1 MKSKVL
7 VQQALT
13 MSVMF
18 ALVVTFSMVTLA
30 NSGNAVGELTVIGT
44 SSPGDSSF
52 VTVNGEAAKSGRT
65 VFSSST
71 ISTPDDMQAIVSFG
85 KVGRLQFAPGTTFT
99 IAANGDSISGD
110 LTKGS
115 LTVLNASQVVA
126 VRTLSGDVVNVNAGE
141 TASATS
147 SSAAKK
153 KGSGPGGLELW
164 QLLAIIGAGAAVAI
178 YFATKN
184 NCTSTAS
191 RTC

>member
-44 SSPGDSSF
+44 PSPGDSSF

-115 LTVLNASQVVA
+115 LTVLNSSQSVA
-126 VRTLSGDVVNVNAGE
+126 VRTLTGETLNVNAGE
-141 TASATS
+141 SASATS
-147 SSAAKK
+147 TVPAAQKK
-153 KGSGPGGLELW
+153 IGGLELW